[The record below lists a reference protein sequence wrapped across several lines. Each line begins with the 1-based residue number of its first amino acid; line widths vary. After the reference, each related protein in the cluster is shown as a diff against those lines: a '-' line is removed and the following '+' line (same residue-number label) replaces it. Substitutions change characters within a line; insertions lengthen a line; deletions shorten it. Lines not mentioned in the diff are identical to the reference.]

1 MTLFLAKDMRS
12 IFVRG
17 RPEGFEVPNTVILFG
32 HKKSASVSCRWSTH
46 QFQSADLKEEK

>member
-32 HKKSASVSCRWSTH
+32 HKKSGELRYPVVGLHISFNRPI
-46 QFQSADLKEEK
+46 